1 MLVQTLV
8 ENAIKHGV
16 ARLPEGGEVS
26 VSAAVKEASLVLTV
40 ESPLARGVAPLSAP
54 EGSGVGLANARER
67 LRLLF
72 GERATLSLDP
82 MEGDRATARVRIP
95 LPA

>member
-1 MLVQTLV
+1 
-8 ENAIKHGV
+8 
-16 ARLPEGGEVS
+16 
-26 VSAAVKEASLVLTV
+26 V
-40 ESPLARGVAPLSAP
+40 ESPLAKGAAPLSAP

-72 GERATLSLDP
+72 GERATLSLDS